1 MSLFRKLTF
10 TDWARNITVDEPGR
24 FAPALVTLADRVSG
38 PLLRLLHRPSLRG
51 LENLPA
57 DGPYL
62 LVANHSGGVAAAELS
77 SFFTLW
83 LQEFGTRRPLAGF
96 TLPLTFHVFPFTQL
110 LRAGG
115 AIPSTY
121 EAARQALA
129 AGVPILVFPGGDHEV
144 LRPVWQANRVDFG
157 GRTGFLRIAAE
168 AGIPIV
174 PLGIYGS
181 HYTAPILW
189 RSKTLSRLLVLP
201 NLIGLKR
208 WALTVLGVA
217 GAGVILFWPGKRPLG
232 QRLLLAWLWL
242 SSPLVFLPWVP
253 WTIRMQIGEPLA
265 IRDLLGE
272 ENSGVDEKVRFEGAL
287 ASVEAAVQAEL
298 DQARLYREAMP

>member
-1 MSLFRKLTF
+1 MPLLRKLTLS
-10 TDWARNITVDEPGR
+10 DWTARITVDAPGR
-24 FAPALVTLADRVSG
+24 FAPALVTLANRVSG

-51 LENLPA
+51 LENLPV

-83 LQEFGTRRPLAGF
+83 LQEFGVNRPLAGF
-96 TLPLTFHVFPFTQL
+96 TLPLTFHVFPFNRL

-129 AGVPILVFPGGDHEV
+129 ADVPILVFPGGDHEA
-144 LRPVWQANRVDFG
+144 LRPVCQANRVDFG
-157 GRTGFLRIAAE
+157 GRAGFLRIAAE

-181 HYTAPILW
+181 HYTAPVLW
-189 RSKTLSRLLVLP
+189 RSKMLSKLLVLP

-217 GAGVILFWPGKRPLG
+217 GAGVILFGQGKRPLG
-232 QRLLLAWLWL
+232 QRLLLTWLWL

-253 WTIRMQIGEPLA
+253 WTIRMRIGEPLD

-272 ENSGVDEKVRFEGAL
+272 ENSGVDEKVRFERAL

-298 DQARLYREAMP
+298 DRARLYREDRP